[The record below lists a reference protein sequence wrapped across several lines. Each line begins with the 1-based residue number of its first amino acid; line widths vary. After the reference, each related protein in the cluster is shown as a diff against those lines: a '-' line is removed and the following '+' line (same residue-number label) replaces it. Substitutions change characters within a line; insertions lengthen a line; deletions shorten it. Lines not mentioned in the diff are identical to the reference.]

1 MTSYEQLNQL
11 AELTELFSSLKISPA
26 DIRAFDENLLIS
38 PEKKI
43 IKIKKKLIIQPD
55 DVDMPSE
62 SKDVDITAPM
72 TVDILVPSESKDV
85 DKNLL
90 IPLKKKTIRVKKN
103 KKQPINVTS
112 SIPTH
117 VSIPIQEKQ
126 TGWLYIFNSPI
137 MIQDTHKIGM
147 TSRTVEARLAEA
159 NIHFTYG
166 VSIPYNCLYARKVE
180 NALACEKKIHKIL
193 DEFRV
198 NPKYEFF
205 KVPFERIKILFDE
218 IPGEVWVEQKK
229 DTTQIR
235 NSITNFDDHQQIR
248 YKNYIG
254 VYNREEKGIIHNGTV
269 YKSLSKFAQA
279 CDPGRKNIDGWKEC
293 TYLSESGEWLAANN
307 K

>member
-11 AELTELFSSLKISPA
+11 AKLTELFSSLISPV
-26 DIRAFDENLLIS
+26 DIRAFDENTLIS
-38 PEKKI
+38 PKKKI
-43 IKIKKKLIIQPD
+43 IKIKKNKIKKNQLTGAKKPD
-55 DVDMPSE
+55 DVNVPIE
-62 SKDVDITAPM
+62 SKVDTNVPIESK
-72 TVDILVPSESKDV
+72 VDTIVHIESKVDTNVPLVP
-85 DKNLL
+85 L
-90 IPLKKKTIRVKKN
+90 I
-103 KKQPINVTS
+103 
-112 SIPTH
+112 
-117 VSIPIQEKQ
+117 
-126 TGWLYIFNSPI
+126 GWLYIFYSLAMPEFY
-137 MIQDTHKIGM
+137 KIGM
-147 TSRTVEARLAEA
+147 TNRTVEARLAEA

-166 VSIPYNCLYARKVE
+166 VPIQYKCLYARKVE
-180 NALACEKKIHKIL
+180 DALACEKKIHKIL

-205 KVPFERIKILFDE
+205 KVTFERIKSLFDE
-218 IPGEVWVEQKK
+218 IPGEVWVEQIK

-279 CDPGRKNIDGWKEC
+279 CDPGCKNINGWKKCE
-293 TYLSESGEWLAANN
+293 YLSESGEWLAANN